1 MQSGW
6 ATPSL
11 PMEGKPGSE
20 GQSLSQAPGKS
31 GAGRQPA
38 GPRARSTQMRAD
50 PWLSGEW
57 DTGHGQ
63 LRALGNRQDFSPVHP
78 RGPAQLQDVQRAG
91 SVGGNGVAG
100 AAGCKALRGGGL
112 PSQPRLPLPLAWAAR
127 WTRPPPCHPQPPT
140 WPCPGRFLFSPEE
153 TQTGSCDGAAA
164 PTERGHVPQRG
175 TSAEPGD
182 RPHWGGQERAG
193 GPSKPASGRTASLT
207 PPTDGAPA
215 YLWGTAC

>member
-1 MQSGW
+1 MVSGTRGTGSSEPW
-6 ATPSL
+6 GIGKISLLSTPGAQLSFKDL
-11 PMEGKPGSE
+11 P
-20 GQSLSQAPGKS
+20 L
-31 GAGRQPA
+31 
-38 GPRARSTQMRAD
+38 
-50 PWLSGEW
+50 
-57 DTGHGQ
+57 
-63 LRALGNRQDFSPVHP
+63 
-78 RGPAQLQDVQRAG
+78 GPAHLQDVQRAG

-182 RPHWGGQERAG
+182 RPHRGGQERAG

>member
-1 MQSGW
+1 M
-6 ATPSL
+6 

-50 PWLSGEW
+50 PWLGGEW

-63 LRALGNRQDFSPVHP
+63 LRASGNRQDFSPVHP
-78 RGPAQLQDVQRAG
+78 RGPAQLQGPASGPSSPSRCAEGGVCGGKWGGGGCRVQG
-91 SVGGNGVAG
+91 PPWWGVAF
-100 AAGCKALRGGGL
+100 AASPA
-112 PSQPRLPLPLAWAAR
+112 
-127 WTRPPPCHPQPPT
+127 PPPCLGGKMDETPSMSPPAP

-164 PTERGHVPQRG
+164 PTERSHVPQRG

-182 RPHWGGQERAG
+182 RPHRGGQERAG